1 MNLKLGEKMEN
12 INELENLEQV
22 EKELTSKDNSENSNS
37 SNSEKQDDDSKD
49 KNITITS
56 TQHEI
61 LKEITRVDL
70 EIEKL
75 QTSDV
80 NEDEFYEKLDELL
93 TDEEKYLQEEN
104 PKAYLKL
111 VDTKKKEFFKNNSNE
126 DKIKELSEKKK
137 ELELKNAIES
147 GVVEVTKIYKDYNH
161 EEMGLFYKNKLN
173 KEEQEEII
181 NSSTSMVDVFKKTYE
196 KFLEKNGKV
205 TEVKNKPAPNTPDLS
220 IVNKQPIR
228 QNEIN
233 MIDSEDEKYK
243 KALGV

>member
-104 PKAYLKL
+104 PKEYLKL

-137 ELELKNAIES
+137 ELELKSAIES
-147 GVVEVTKIYKDYNH
+147 GVVEVTKKYKDYNH

-196 KFLEKNGKV
+196 KFLEKNGRV

-220 IVNKQPIR
+220 IVNKQPIK